1 MSFYFFYFYLM
12 PSICE
17 KDQPILI
24 RIKGK
29 TAALHFSSSSFFC
42 SIHSALPLTLISMR
56 WYLYALNVCSHR
68 LVFYLDYQLLTLNA
82 IAFFFSFLFFPRSV
96 LIFFFFHFPF
106 THSLGSAYIIVVRKP
121 WHTCLNIHLAD
132 AEDILFANKPET

>member
-82 IAFFFSFLFFPRSV
+82 IAFFFSFLFFSS
-96 LIFFFFHFPF
+96 FCSHFLLFPLSI
-106 THSLGSAYIIVVRKP
+106 HSFARFGLYYCRAKAMAYVPEHPLGRCRRYTI
-121 WHTCLNIHLAD
+121 C
-132 AEDILFANKPET
+132 E